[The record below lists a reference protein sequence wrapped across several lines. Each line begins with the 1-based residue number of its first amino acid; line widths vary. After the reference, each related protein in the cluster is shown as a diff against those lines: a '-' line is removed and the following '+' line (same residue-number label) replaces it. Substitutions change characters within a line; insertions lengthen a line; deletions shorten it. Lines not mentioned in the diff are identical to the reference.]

1 MAENRRMEDLEDIS
15 HQAEIE
21 RLIAAEQDPQ
31 ARIHLMILN
40 RINLSIVANTVVTK
54 HVVMRLDEHI
64 TKFNA
69 HTKEQDE
76 MVNKGKGAGW
86 LFIKVMAVV
95 QILGVGAGAMVMND
109 IKDLHSEVISIAT
122 EQARR
127 AERLRFLEDIVMERK
142 NDRKP

>member
-1 MAENRRMEDLEDIS
+1 MLENRRQEDLEDIS

-21 RLIAAEQDPQ
+21 RLIAAEADPQ

-64 TKFNA
+64 TKFNTHA
-69 HTKEQDE
+69 KEQDE
-76 MVNKGKGAGW
+76 LVNKGKGAGW
-86 LFIKVMAVV
+86 VLGGILAIAQVFGMGIWIAVRD
-95 QILGVGAGAMVMND
+95 D
-109 IKDLHSEVISIAT
+109 IKGLHDEVISIST

-127 AERLRFLEDIVMERK
+127 AERLRFIEEAIKDT